1 MEKVHIKAR
10 VVRMRKVPA
19 FLNPSES
26 ISLEMVLIDV
36 KGGKIHVSVRILI
49 NPDIPEVESF
59 KDSIGVHGIENESK
73 VPLIGECAKP
83 SLEEE
88 FLCYSNRRWTGLMVS
103 RLQLPQNVI
112 PDGGSYFCSACDMHV
127 FHIVMPII
135 THRFRVK
142 LKVTDGKST
151 DVFVLFDSDMSYI
164 MKKLCS
170 FFVAQSKAKNFG
182 PYPIEF
188 DSLVRYKMLF
198 VVDIALKLTAVT
210 NGSYRINREISGA
223 IDLES
228 DVDSYGSD
236 DIAVVETMGF
246 VKDLIVTPPMTRG
259 KDEI

>member
-1 MEKVHIKAR
+1 MAR

-88 FLCYSNRRWTGLMVS
+88 FLC
-103 RLQLPQNVI
+103 
-112 PDGGSYFCSACDMHV
+112 MHPKKTLDELINLSQSGIFV
-127 FHIVMPII
+127 VCAKIVMPII

>member
-88 FLCYSNRRWTGLMVS
+88 FLCYSNRRWTGLVVS

-127 FHIVMPII
+127 FHVIQSLGLNW
-135 THRFRVK
+135 K
-142 LKVTDGKST
+142 CDGKST

-198 VVDIALKLTAVT
+198 VVDIALKLAAVT

-236 DIAVVETMGF
+236 DIAVVETMRF